1 MKEEFKRIYIFET
14 FRYIIWLFKAIL
26 FINIER
32 IEIRMRESLKDK
44 IESAISEGFEKA
56 QEEKVSE
63 LNRLSQTGKQISR
76 KDYNSRS
83 LSELYKELGLEYP
96 TGKPVI
102 MA

>member
-1 MKEEFKRIYIFET
+1 
-14 FRYIIWLFKAIL
+14 
-26 FINIER
+26 
-32 IEIRMRESLKDK
+32 MRESLKDK
-44 IESAISEGFEKA
+44 IQNAMTEGFEKA
-56 QEEKVSE
+56 QEEKIKE

-96 TGKPVI
+96 TGKPTV

>member
-1 MKEEFKRIYIFET
+1 
-14 FRYIIWLFKAIL
+14 
-26 FINIER
+26 
-32 IEIRMRESLKDK
+32 MRESLKDK
-44 IESAISEGFEKA
+44 IENAMSEGFEKA
-56 QEEKVSE
+56 QQDKISE

-96 TGKPVI
+96 TGKPMV

>member
-1 MKEEFKRIYIFET
+1 
-14 FRYIIWLFKAIL
+14 
-26 FINIER
+26 
-32 IEIRMRESLKDK
+32 MRESLKDK
-44 IESAISEGFEKA
+44 IQSAMSEGFEKA
-56 QEEKVSE
+56 QEEKISE

-96 TGKPVI
+96 TGKPMV

>member
-1 MKEEFKRIYIFET
+1 
-14 FRYIIWLFKAIL
+14 
-26 FINIER
+26 
-32 IEIRMRESLKDK
+32 MRESLKDK
-44 IESAISEGFEKA
+44 IQNAMSEGFEKA

-96 TGKPVI
+96 SGKPMV